1 MRTLLQTLFFFLL
14 IAFIVNAQLRQQNI
28 SPKFNLR
35 SGNAMKE
42 NVNGLNASV
51 LTKVKSDST
60 PCFYKRKGEWQ
71 KIIDDYWGPGDPYVK
86 KLSVFD
92 TYVSYVR
99 ANFPAFV
106 YSKLNWDSVA
116 AYWRMK
122 ITDSTSRGAFH
133 AILGKLGYS
142 LNEWHSGAFDNTVE
156 SMTMVPGTPGVA
168 LISHDVRHFGAALT
182 PLPDKS
188 LLVYKVSSNHPL
200 GLELGD
206 RVLGYEGIPWPQL
219 FNELIEAG
227 VCTDFLVGGCPTAKE
242 YYTLAYAGL
251 CWHLFD
257 TIDVVKYKTGETV
270 HLPTAPLT
278 SLDISSPILNC
289 DQLPI
294 PGVPMPSEDLLS
306 DDVTYGIVQGTNIG
320 YIYVRHHVDAKISS
334 QFDAAVKALANTE
347 GLIIDLRLNY
357 GGSYGLEQGIAR
369 LMNFEDSTLVFLRR
383 SSATDLQKVA
393 PVNGPNV
400 SIPMDIGTL
409 YDHPIAILVGPQ
421 CRSYGDI
428 SAWELSYVP
437 NAHFFGK
444 STTGAYSGWWW
455 WGEGP
460 YVAGYSLY
468 NTACIEV
475 DHRFPNNQI
484 LNTEFPVDEYVW
496 LTPDGVAKGEDDVV
510 KRALEWMN
518 NLVYPHNLLTNKS
531 NYALTEDTVHL
542 STIIENPNSH
552 QLSARAYIKT
562 VENVLVDSIE
572 LSKQTVNGTAENW
585 VVNTIPPAVEE
596 FYKVSVT
603 VFDQTSSTSFSL
615 PNATRY
621 TTAGPVTLDSV
632 SYRKGLLNY
641 YNIRPFVHNWGT
653 AKTITNAK
661 LKLTC
666 DDPWIASISQSD
678 YALPNI
684 APNSGSGISTWI
696 TISVID
702 SLFPGYFNF
711 KVKVASDGWMYWA
724 DSTKLII
731 TGIAADHNEIPTE
744 FSLAQNYPN
753 PFNPSTKISWQLPVG
768 SLATLKI
775 YDILGREVATLVN
788 EYRQAGKYET
798 EFNAETLPSGVYFY
812 QLKAGKYLNTKK
824 MILLK

>member
-1 MRTLLQTLFFFLL
+1 MKILLQTLFFFLL
-14 IAFIVNAQLRQQNI
+14 ISFVVNAQLRQQNI
-28 SPKFNLR
+28 NPKFNLR
-35 SGNAMKE
+35 STNAMKD
-42 NVNGLNASV
+42 NVTGLNENV
-51 LTKVKSDST
+51 LTKIKSDST

-71 KIIDDYWGPGDPYVK
+71 KIIDDYWGPGDPYTK

-156 SMTMVPGTPGVA
+156 SMSMVPGTPGVA
-168 LISHDVRHFGAALT
+168 LTSHDVRHFGAALT
-182 PLPDKS
+182 PLQDKS
-188 LLVYKVSSNHPL
+188 LLVYKVISNHPL

-294 PGVPMPSEDLLS
+294 PGVPMPSEDLLT

-334 QFDAAVKALANTE
+334 QFEAAVKALVNTE

-409 YDHPIAILVGPQ
+409 YDHPIAVLVGPQ

-437 NAHFFGK
+437 NTHFLGK

-475 DHRFPNNQI
+475 DHRFPNSQI
-484 LNTEFPVDEYVW
+484 LNTEFPIDEEVW

-518 NLVYPHNLLTNKS
+518 NLVYPHNIITDKS
-531 NYALTEDTVHL
+531 YYTLSQDTVHL

-552 QLSARAYIKT
+552 QISARAYVKT
-562 VENVLVDSIE
+562 SVGVLVDSVNFWRHRYTNEWKAE
-572 LSKQTVNGTAENW
+572 LVLPQT
-585 VVNTIPPAVEE
+585 EE
-596 FYKVSVT
+596 FYKASVT
-603 VFDQTSSTSFSL
+603 VFDESATTSLTL
-615 PNATRY
+615 PNATRF
-621 TTAGPVTLDSV
+621 TTAGPLKVDSV
-632 SYRKGLLNY
+632 AYLITVYSYY
-641 YNIRPFVHNWGT
+641 INIKPFVKNSGNSF
-653 AKTITNAK
+653 TITNARIR
-661 LKLTC
+661 LYC
-666 DDPWIASISQSD
+666 NDPWVTSINLS
-678 YALPNI
+678 YHILPDI
-684 APNSGSGISTWI
+684 EPGQTVGSESWI
-696 TISVID
+696 LVKIDTTI
-702 SLFPGYFNF
+702 FPGYFNLRAEMVF
-711 KVKVASDGWMYWA
+711 DGWAYWT
-724 DSTKLII
+724 DSTKAVV
-731 TGIAADHNEIPTE
+731 TGIDDEQILPLSFRLE
-744 FSLAQNYPN
+744 QNYPN

-768 SLATLKI
+768 SNATLKV
-775 YDILGREVATLVN
+775 YDILGREVAILVN
-788 EYRQAGKYET
+788 EYKPAGKCEA
-798 EFNAETLPSGVYFY
+798 EFYSASLPSGVYFY
-812 QLKAGKYLNTKK
+812 QLKAGEYKAVKK